1 MVVLNIDGKDYTLEY
16 TIEAS
21 LHKNC
26 VEKVYN
32 FVMNATGGSGKDAIS
47 DAISAMSDIP
57 RTALTVFYAGLLE
70 NHSDEIKN
78 ESDAKRLIKKYF
90 AENKD
95 SEDANFYGLLGMMI
109 DCMSDDGFFKQ
120 IGLTQAMTA
129 EENPKKSQS
138 HKKRT
143 AKVTEM

>member
-32 FVMNATGGSGKDAIS
+32 FVMNATGGSGKDAIT

-57 RTALTVFYAGLLE
+57 RTALTAFYAGLLE

-120 IGLTQAMTA
+120 IGLTQAMMA
-129 EENPKKSQS
+129 EESPKKTQS